1 MKIPAPLKS
10 GAKSLR
16 DNTSFTYRIMTNRWR
31 LLPDFLIIG
40 GQRCGTTSLYY
51 YLINYP
57 GILPAH
63 TKEVHYFDVNY
74 EKGPGWYRAQF
85 PTLIGKTPASQGRK
99 HPYITGEASPY
110 YLFHPHAPARIAS
123 ARPVVKLI
131 ALLRNPVDR
140 AYSQHWLEVKSGYE
154 TLSFKDAIER
164 EQERLAGEWE
174 KMLAD
179 EHYDS
184 FNYRHYSY
192 LARGKYVEQLQT
204 WMGLFPKEQLLLLRS
219 EDLYTNPAAVVQQT
233 LEFLGVFHENVD
245 LRDKE
250 YRQYRLPLKTG
261 YKGKQTAS
269 HPKMDADIKRSLLD
283 YFRPY
288 NARLTDLMGRNP
300 GWDEEQA
307 SPETK
312 ERQEVS

>member
-10 GAKSLR
+10 NAKSLR
-16 DNTSFTYRIMTNRWR
+16 DTTSLAYRMMTKRWR

-51 YLINYP
+51 YLINNP
-57 GILPAH
+57 CILPAH
-63 TKEVHYFDVNY
+63 TKEVHYFDMNY
-74 EKGPGWYRAQF
+74 EKGAGWYRAQF
-85 PTLIGKTPASQGRK
+85 PTAIGKTWPGQARK
-99 HPYITGEASPY
+99 HSYITGEASPY

-123 ARPVVKLI
+123 TMPGVKLI

-140 AYSQHWLEVKSGYE
+140 AYSQHWLEVQSGYE
-154 TLSFKDAIER
+154 TLSFKEAIER
-164 EQERLAGEWE
+164 EQERLDGEWE
-174 KMLAD
+174 KMLTD

-192 LARGKYVEQLQT
+192 LARGKYVEQLPN
-204 WMGLFPKEQLLLLRS
+204 WLSEFPKEQLLLLRS

-233 LEFLGVFHENVD
+233 LEFLGVFDESID
-245 LRDKE
+245 LQDKE

-269 HPKMDADIKRSLLD
+269 PPKMDADMKRYLHD

-288 NARLTDLMGRNP
+288 NARLEEMMGRNP
-300 GWDEEQA
+300 CWDEEQP
-307 SPETK
+307 SSERK

>member
-1 MKIPAPLKS
+1 MKVPALLRS

-16 DNTSFTYRIMTNRWR
+16 DTTSHTYRMTTNRLR

-63 TKEVHYFDVNY
+63 TKEVHFFDVNY
-74 EKGPGWYRAQF
+74 EKGFGWYRAQF
-85 PTLIGKTPASQGRK
+85 PTVIGKTWASQARK
-99 HPYITGEASPY
+99 RPYITGEASPY

-123 ARPVVKLI
+123 DMPGVKLI

-140 AYSQHWLEVKSGYE
+140 AYSQHWLEVQSGYE
-154 TLSFKDAIER
+154 TLSFKDALES

-174 KMLAD
+174 KMLED
-179 EHYDS
+179 EHYES

-192 LARGKYVEQLQT
+192 LARGKYVEQLQN
-204 WMGLFPKEQLLLLRS
+204 WMGLFPKEQVLLLRS
-219 EDLYTNPAAVVQQT
+219 EDLYTNPAAVVRQT
-233 LEFLGVFHENVD
+233 LEFLGVFDESID
-245 LRDKE
+245 LQGKE
-250 YRQYRLPLKTG
+250 YKRYRLPLKTG

-269 HPKMDADIKRSLLD
+269 PPKMDAGVKGYLRD

-288 NARLTDLMGRNP
+288 NARLEELMGRNP
-300 GWDEEQA
+300 GWDEEQP